1 MARLNKSRPR
11 YSMRDLLNDA
21 AATLHEAG
29 IADARLDAELM
40 LARAAGV
47 SRVRVITQ
55 NVEIGEAERVAYAA
69 LVGRR
74 VAREPLAY
82 ILGCKEFYSIK
93 LEVTPAVLIPRP
105 ETETVVAAALEEI
118 AERPISRIL
127 DLGTGSGA
135 IALAIG
141 SNAPQVTIVASD
153 ISDRA
158 LAVAARNAKR
168 LGLERRIN
176 FLKADCSDVMG
187 DPASLGCFDL
197 IVSNPP
203 YIKDSEIV
211 ALKPEIVRWEPH
223 LALAGGPD
231 GLSFFRHIARFAPNH
246 LNPEGR
252 LIVEIGDGQ
261 YDRITEI
268 FRAVGFLY
276 ATRLHDFSGMVRVL
290 VARRFE

>member
-1 MARLNKSRPR
+1 MARWDESARA
-11 YSMRDLLNDA
+11 SVRDLLNDA
-21 AATLHEAG
+21 VATLREAG
-29 IADARLDAELM
+29 IEDARLDAELM

-55 NVEIGEAERVAYAA
+55 DVVIGEAERVAYAA
-69 LVGRR
+69 LIKRR

-82 ILGCKEFYSIK
+82 ILECKEFYSIK

-118 AERPISRIL
+118 AKQPTARVL

-135 IALAIG
+135 IALAIA
-141 SNAPQVTIVASD
+141 SNAPHAAIVASD
-153 ISDRA
+153 ISEDA

-168 LGLERRIN
+168 LGLDRRID
-176 FLKADCSDVMG
+176 FLKADCFQVIG
-187 DPASLGCFDL
+187 GEASLGRFDV

-211 ALKPEIVRWEPH
+211 ALQLEIARWEPR

-231 GLSFFRHIARFAPNH
+231 GLGFFRRIATSAPNH
-246 LNPEGR
+246 LNPVGR

-261 YDRITEI
+261 ADTVSDI
-268 FRAVGFLY
+268 FRDAGFPSI
-276 ATRLHDFSGMVRVL
+276 TRLSDSSGKMRVL
-290 VARRFE
+290 VAGGSE